1 VRSEIRQQGLSE
13 ERSLTGRLRVLVM
26 CADIGEGHVTVA
38 RSLAHD
44 LAEREEL
51 EAVELR
57 TDLDVLGQRL
67 GRFLTRGFNLHID
80 RIGWTYDLA
89 YRVFFERSF
98 PRRAGHLAL
107 ALLGQRGLRN
117 TLAEFSPHVVVTE
130 YPVLSAALGQLRALG
145 RLSVPLCSSISDP
158 AGLYYWAHPGIDVH
172 LLSWRESIAE
182 VDRIAGEGRA
192 VAVRPLVD
200 HGFFTAPGRTEA
212 RARLSLPEAAPVVL
226 VSGGGWGL
234 GDLAGATQ
242 LALAARSD
250 IIVICLAGRS
260 HRAHEELQA
269 AYPGDPRVRVLGF
282 TERMP
287 ELLAAADV
295 LVHTTGGTTALEARV
310 VGCPLINYGTGVAH
324 VRAHAQAMAKLGLAE
339 WASSGGALRPALL
352 RTLERPRPAP
362 LATDGLADAAGV
374 VVDLARSRVRQ
385 AGAGAIARPDIEAA
399 SDSTRRK
406 ARSAGLLKPGGR
418 IPSSTTGCDFS
429 SRG

>member
-1 VRSEIRQQGLSE
+1 MLRVRSEILQRVLGE
-13 ERSLTGRLRVLVM
+13 ERSVTRRLRVLVL

-44 LAEREEL
+44 LAEREEV

-57 TDLDVLGQRL
+57 ADLDVLGPRL

-80 RIGWTYDLA
+80 QIGWSYDLA
-89 YRVFFERSF
+89 YRVFFERSV

-107 ALLGQRGLRN
+107 AALGQRGLRR
-117 TLAEFSPHVVVTE
+117 TLAEFSPSVVVTE

-158 AGLYYWAHPGIDVH
+158 AGLYYWAHPGIDLH

-200 HGFFTAPGRTEA
+200 RGFFTAPGRTEA

-260 HRAHEELQA
+260 HRTHEQLQA
-269 AYPGDPRVRVLGF
+269 AYGDNPRVQVLGF

-287 ELLAAADV
+287 ELLAAADA

-310 VGCPLINYGTGVAH
+310 VGCPLINYGSGVAH
-324 VRAHAQAMAKLGLAE
+324 VRAHARAMAKLGLAE
-339 WASSGGALRPALL
+339 WANGRRSLRPALL
-352 RTLERPRPAP
+352 RTLARARPSP
-362 LATDGLADAAGV
+362 LATDGLADAASV
-374 VVDLARSRVRQ
+374 VVDLARSRVRL
-385 AGAGAIARPDIEAA
+385 AGAGGINRPDIDAA
-399 SDSTRRK
+399 RDATRRGG
-406 ARSAGLLKPGGR
+406 RSAGLPGR
-418 IPSSTTGCDFS
+418 
-429 SRG
+429 